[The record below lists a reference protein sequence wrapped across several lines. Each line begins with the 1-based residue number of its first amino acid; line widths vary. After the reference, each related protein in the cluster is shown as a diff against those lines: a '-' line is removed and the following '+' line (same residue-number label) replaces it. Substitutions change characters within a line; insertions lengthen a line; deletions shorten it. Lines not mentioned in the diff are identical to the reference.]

1 MSFRLLS
8 SVGRPLEQY
17 SLKSSG
23 NIVVPMRCIHTSR
36 NQFLLSSSSGRWRN
50 AARANAGRGTADG
63 PNGKRFAS
71 GATTAEMPAK
81 SNLALRMALG
91 MTLLSVTTYSLGV
104 LYPPNLYTLIY
115 PRVAPPSPD
124 KGSVQALKDAAELER
139 QLWELPLVQD
149 LARRSHPLNSDTVP
163 ANFLGPNALS
173 SSTSTSGGSS
183 DEASGGLGLEEELT
197 HYMARPYLNLPE
209 SFSRHSLTA
218 GLLQGPGRMA
228 IPPLLFVRTD
238 EKAIT
243 GVMHLGRS
251 ICGHDGIV
259 HGGAIATLFDDA
271 FFRTAVANFPARI
284 GVTAWLK
291 IDYRAPTRADQF
303 VVFKT
308 KVDKVEGRKVFVSGQ
323 MEDVEGNLL
332 VQASALFVQPKY
344 AHLIKSEE
352 REKHFLNRPAAIART
367 LEPVGENADMQ

>member
-259 HGGAIATLFDDA
+259 HGGAIATLLDDA

>member
-1 MSFRLLS
+1 MA
-8 SVGRPLEQY
+8 
-17 SLKSSG
+17 
-23 NIVVPMRCIHTSR
+23 TSR
-36 NQFLLSSSSGRWRN
+36 NSV
-50 AARANAGRGTADG
+50 ARGQVA
-63 PNGKRFAS
+63 GKRLTSGVAS
-71 GATTAEMPAK
+71 TAEAPAK
-81 SNLALRMALG
+81 SNMALRMALG
-91 MTLLSVTTYSLGV
+91 MTLLSVTYSLGV

-115 PRVAPPSPD
+115 PREAPPAPD
-124 KGSVQALKDAAELER
+124 KGSLQALKDARELEH
-139 QLWELPLVQD
+139 QLWELPLVQE
-149 LARRSHPLNSDTVP
+149 LSKVSHPLNPETVP
-163 ANFLGPNALS
+163 SHFLGPKELSTASATSTDGNTTTSDLS
-173 SSTSTSGGSS
+173 SSSS
-183 DEASGGLGLEEELT
+183 SSSSEGEWT

-228 IPPLLFVRTD
+228 IPPLLFIRTD

-284 GVTAWLK
+284 GVTAWIK
-291 IDYRAPTRADQF
+291 VDYKAPTRADQF

-308 KVDKVEGRKVFVSGQ
+308 QVDKVEGRKVFVSGQ

-332 VQASALFVQPKY
+332 VKAEALFVQPKY
-344 AHLIKSEE
+344 AHLIRSEE
-352 REKHFLNRPAAIART
+352 REKHFLNRPAAIAHT
-367 LEPVGENADMQ
+367 LEPVSVAAPAPSKEQQQ